1 MPYFKKDDLNVLF
14 IHIPKTGGT
23 SVEFYF
29 SSKYDIPLY
38 NKSLFYFI
46 QDEEWILANKEMN
59 IKSSLQHITY
69 NHMVKFNSLFQI
81 QFDNIMIITIVRNPY
96 ERIISDLFF
105 LKLIT
110 IDTTP
115 DMVLTIIND
124 YVDSDNYDN
133 HNLPQYTFITNDR
146 EEIIENIHILKTE
159 HLTEDMVRLG
169 FCDFNIYR
177 NVNDKKVDYY
187 QYLNKE
193 SIKKI
198 NHFYN
203 LDFKLFH
210 YDML

>member
-1 MPYFKKDDLNVLF
+1 
-14 IHIPKTGGT
+14 
-23 SVEFYF
+23 
-29 SSKYDIPLY
+29 
-38 NKSLFYFI
+38 
-46 QDEEWILANKEMN
+46 
-59 IKSSLQHITY
+59 
-69 NHMVKFNSLFQI
+69 
-81 QFDNIMIITIVRNPY
+81 MIITIVRNPY

-110 IDTTP
+110 MDTTP

-169 FCDFNIYR
+169 FSDFNIYR

-187 QYLNKE
+187 QYLNKD
-193 SIKKI
+193 SIEKI